1 MYVRG
6 NIHEEREKRF
16 IIDSN
21 QEYNKVVNSM
31 YSYKKSI
38 SIGYADTVTKVREE
52 LKKEGFGV
60 LTEIDV
66 KQTLKTKLNVDFDEY
81 IILGA
86 CNPPYA
92 YQALTAERD
101 IGVLLPCNV
110 TVYTQAGKTYVSAI
124 LPTVQLGK
132 VGNPELTPIAEE
144 IETKLK
150 KAVDAVAKE

>member
-1 MYVRG
+1 MY
-6 NIHEEREKRF
+6 N
-16 IIDSN
+16 
-21 QEYNKVVNSM
+21 
-31 YSYKKSI
+31 YKKPVPL
-38 SIGYADTVTKVREE
+38 GYADAVAKVKEE

-66 KQTLKTKLNVDFDEY
+66 KQTLKTKLNVDFDDY

-86 CNPPYA
+86 CNPPLA

-110 TVYTQAGKTYVSAI
+110 IVYVQSGKTFISAV

-132 VGNPELTPIAEE
+132 AGNPKLLPIAEQVE
-144 IETKLK
+144 NKLK
-150 KAVDAVAKE
+150 KVVDATAKK

>member
-1 MYVRG
+1 MYT
-6 NIHEEREKRF
+6 
-16 IIDSN
+16 
-21 QEYNKVVNSM
+21 
-31 YSYKKSI
+31 YKKP
-38 SIGYADTVTKVREE
+38 VTLSYTDAVAKVKDE

-66 KQTLKTKLNVDFDEY
+66 KQTLKTKLNVDFDDY

-86 CNPPYA
+86 CNPPLA

-110 TVYTQAGKTYVSAI
+110 IVYVQGGKTFISAV

-132 VGNPELTPIAEE
+132 VGNPKLLPIAEQVE
-144 IETKLK
+144 NRLK
-150 KAVDAVAKE
+150 KVVDAAARTRRM

>member
-1 MYVRG
+1 MY
-6 NIHEEREKRF
+6 N
-16 IIDSN
+16 
-21 QEYNKVVNSM
+21 
-31 YSYKKSI
+31 YKKSTML
-38 SIGYADTVTKVREE
+38 GYSDTVAKVKDE

-66 KQTLKTKLNVDFDEY
+66 KQTLKTKINVDFEDY

-86 CNPPYA
+86 CNPPLA

-110 TVYTQAGKTYVSAI
+110 IVYTEGGKTFVSAV

-132 VGNPELTPIAEE
+132 VGNPKLLPIAEQVE
-144 IETKLK
+144 KKLK
-150 KAVDAVAKE
+150 KVVNATVSK

>member
-1 MYVRG
+1 MYT
-6 NIHEEREKRF
+6 
-16 IIDSN
+16 
-21 QEYNKVVNSM
+21 
-31 YSYKKSI
+31 YKKSVPL
-38 SIGYADTVTKVREE
+38 GYLDAVVRVKEE

-66 KQTLKTKLNVDFDEY
+66 KQTLKSKLDIDFDDY

-86 CNPPYA
+86 CNPPLA

-110 TVYTQAGKTYVSAI
+110 TVYTRDGKTCVSAI

-132 VGNPELTPIAEE
+132 VGNPGLIPIAEQVE
-144 IETKLK
+144 SKLK
-150 KAVDAVAKE
+150 RAVDATAKK